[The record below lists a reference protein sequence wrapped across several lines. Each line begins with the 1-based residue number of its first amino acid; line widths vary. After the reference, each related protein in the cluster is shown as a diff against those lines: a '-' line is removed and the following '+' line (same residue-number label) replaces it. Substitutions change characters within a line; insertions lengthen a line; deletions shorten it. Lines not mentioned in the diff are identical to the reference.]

1 MNEKVRPVAY
11 RCSDLGDGMKRFTQI
26 GEQETNYLT
35 QDKLRLTESGYFGQP
50 VERLALL
57 ENMIE
62 TLTAEQEALAV
73 KMEQMRL
80 DGKTKNYRFKELSAQ
95 KLLNSQ
101 VLSTLK
107 KYGLMD

>member
-1 MNEKVRPVAY
+1 
-11 RCSDLGDGMKRFTQI
+11 
-26 GEQETNYLT
+26 
-35 QDKLRLTESGYFGQP
+35 
-50 VERLALL
+50 
-57 ENMIE
+57 MIE